1 MKRIAFLSLVFAGI
15 VGCHADQALPPGPSA
30 EIQDATH
37 LDGNPFFFWLPP
49 TVNQQAPSSQVFS
62 SKLRPV
68 ITIIDQGP
76 AGAPSGNCQAD
87 NTVRTF
93 SGSDITV
100 SNATYHVNWR
110 TDQDDLHAECTYRIT
125 VNVGPRLDSPELG
138 HADVD
143 LVSSGNQLKN
153 VDTDEFI
160 PLLDGRTLPITFF
173 VGVGATCKPAGGS
186 DCGEGVARPG
196 ANTLIVTNSGNAGVF
211 IPAGAVDNETTIT
224 VQSVDQRF
232 GEGEDECIPGL
243 VGQFPGAPET
253 TDNGCYDFRAD
264 PPLADVNDNDGT
276 FNAGFNATV
285 AICPPIA
292 AMALPHETLDELVL
306 FRFDDFGE
314 GGTRLDALENVQ
326 APFLRCDPHFS
337 PSFGSRPSLFGDLAR
352 AFAAIVSPH
361 PLYAGTRRMMF
372 DLGAGGS
379 TDGFSRFAWALPAPP
394 LE

>member
-1 MKRIAFLSLVFAGI
+1 MKRIAFLSLVLAGI

-76 AGAPSGNCQAD
+76 AGAPSDNCHAGH
-87 NTVRTF
+87 TLRTF

-110 TDQDDLHAECTYRIT
+110 TDVDDLHAECTYRIT

-138 HADVD
+138 FADVD
-143 LVSSGNQLKN
+143 VVSGANQLKN
-153 VDTDEFI
+153 VDTEEFI

-173 VGVGATCKPAGGS
+173 VGVGATCNPSGGS

-211 IPAGAVDNETTIT
+211 IPAGAVNNETTIT
-224 VQSVDQRF
+224 IQSVDGRF
-232 GEGEDECIPGL
+232 GEGEQCIPGL
-243 VGQFPGAPET
+243 AAQFPGAPET

-264 PPLADVNDNDGT
+264 PPLAAVNDNDGT
-276 FNAGFNATV
+276 FNAGINATV
-285 AICPPIA
+285 GICPPSA
-292 AMALPHETLDELVL
+292 AMALPHETLDLIQI

-314 GGTRLDALENVQ
+314 VSNIVGLSNVQ
-326 APFLRCDPHFS
+326 APFLRCDPHYS

>member
-125 VNVGPRLDSPELG
+125 VNVGPRLNSPELG
-138 HADVD
+138 FADVD
-143 LVSSGNQLKN
+143 VVSSGNQLKN

-160 PLLDGRTLPITFF
+160 PLLDDRTLPITFF
-173 VGVGATCKPAGGS
+173 IGVGATCNPSGGS
-186 DCGEGVARPG
+186 DCGDGVARPG
-196 ANTLIVTNSGNAGVF
+196 ENTLIVSNSGNAGVF
-211 IPAGAVDNETTIT
+211 LRAGAVNDETTIT
-224 VQSVDQRF
+224 IQSVDQRF
-232 GEGEDECIPGL
+232 REGEECIPRL
-243 VGQFPGAPET
+243 ADQFPGTPET
-253 TDNGCYDFRAD
+253 LDNGCYDFRAD
-264 PPLADVNDNDGT
+264 PPLSVVNDNDGT
-276 FNAGFNATV
+276 FNEGFNATV
-285 AICPPIA
+285 GICPPIA
-292 AMALPHETLDELVL
+292 AMNLDHETLDLIQI
-306 FRFDDFGE
+306 FRIDDLGE
-314 GGTRLDALENVQ
+314 GNGVGLPNVS

-352 AFAAIVSPH
+352 AFAAIVSPR
-361 PLYAGTRRMMF
+361 PLYAGTHRMMF

-379 TDGFSRFAWALPAPP
+379 TSGFSRFAWALPPP
-394 LE
+394 PIP